1 MQSTENKVYSYD
13 KGNSFAVH
21 ENKEVA
27 QEIEEK
33 IGESVISNT
42 DPTSV
47 LTSKN

>member
-13 KGNSFAVH
+13 KGNSFVVH

-47 LTSKN
+47 LTSQN